1 MMTTGRREGTLRL
14 MTLGEIAM
22 ARQFYGDAIV
32 YSRVWIHCDSYFP
45 FWAAASGLCYG
56 AEWGDLVQKRAL

>member
-32 YSRVWIHCDSYFP
+32 YSRV
-45 FWAAASGLCYG
+45 
-56 AEWGDLVQKRAL
+56 